1 MAKPKRRYVCTECG
15 SVAHRWQG
23 QCVDCSQWNTLVED
37 APETAF
43 SARHDLSSGG
53 RPVLFEP
60 LDAPSPPL
68 TRRGTG
74 LAEFDRALGGG
85 LVPGSAVLMGGEPGI
100 GKSTLLLQAA
110 AQVARAGGS
119 AIYIS
124 GEEAPGQVRLRAARL
139 GLADAPLQLA
149 AATSVRDIL
158 TTLGNS
164 APPALLVVDSIQ
176 TMHSDTIEGAPGT
189 VTQVRASAFELIRY
203 AKENGVALVLVG
215 HVTKDG
221 TIAGPRVLEHMVDV
235 VMSFEGERSHQYRIL
250 RALKNRFGAVDEI
263 GVFAM
268 EGQGLAE
275 VPNPSLLFLSGR
287 EEPVAGSAIFP
298 ALEGTRPVLV
308 EVQALIV
315 RLQSGA
321 TPRRAVVGWDS
332 GRLAMLLAVLEAR
345 CGLNFS
351 SAEVYLN
358 VAGGYR
364 LTDPAA
370 DLAVAAALVSA
381 LADKPL
387 PLRGVWFGEVS
398 LSGEIR
404 AVAHS
409 GVRLREATKLG
420 FDLGYGPDD
429 GGKSAGGLRYAG
441 LSSLPKLVDR
451 VMASA

>member
-15 SVAHRWQG
+15 SVTQRWQG
-23 QCVDCSQWNTLVED
+23 QCADCSQWNTLVEE
-37 APETAF
+37 APDTPF

-53 RPVLFEP
+53 RAIAFEP
-60 LDAPSPPL
+60 LDAPSEPL
-68 TRRGTG
+68 TRRSTG

-85 LVPGSAVLMGGEPGI
+85 FVPGSAVLMGGEPGI

-110 AQVARAGGS
+110 AQVARSGAR
-119 AIYIS
+119 AVYVS
-124 GEEAPGQVRLRAARL
+124 GEEATGQVRLRATRL
-139 GLADAPLQLA
+139 GLADAPLRLA

-158 TTLGNS
+158 TTLAS
-164 APPALLVVDSIQ
+164 DAPPALLVVDSIQ
-176 TMHSDTIEGAPGT
+176 TMHSDLIEGAPGT
-189 VTQVRASAFELIRY
+189 VSQVRASAFELIRY
-203 AKENGVALVLVG
+203 AKDNGVALVLVG

-268 EGQGLAE
+268 DGQGLAE
-275 VPNPSLLFLSGR
+275 VANPSVLFLSGR
-287 EEPVAGSAIFP
+287 EEPIAGSAIFP

-308 EVQALIV
+308 EIQALIV

-321 TPRRAVVGWDS
+321 TPRRAVVGWDG

-387 PLRGVWFGEVS
+387 PLRAVWFGEVS
-398 LSGEIR
+398 LSGEVR
-404 AVAHS
+404 PVAHA
-409 GVRLREATKLG
+409 GLRLREAAKLG
-420 FDLGYGPDD
+420 FEFGYGPDD
-429 GGKSAGGLRYAG
+429 GTRNAAKMRYFPITT
-441 LSSLPKLVDR
+441 LPNLVDR
-451 VMASA
+451 IMASP